1 MLHQPV
7 HIPGCPTKLTTACN
21 GPWKILTKNK
31 KQFHMTHIDTGISSA
46 QDITN
51 LSMAPEEL
59 VEGDY
64 DDRFQASKK
73 KMTPK
78 NRVPRDTNIDEDQM
92 MVVSTGKRNNI
103 AQVMEAYP
111 DGSCMIQ
118 WYNTKRMDGNKN
130 SKFYP
135 SWYDPSSRTGEVA
148 AQEGEVPTWEIVYR
162 KNMVLLFSWDD
173 EAMGSMGPADGGRK
187 LPDIVRAVV

>member
-1 MLHQPV
+1 M
-7 HIPGCPTKLTTACN
+7 
-21 GPWKILTKNK
+21 
-31 KQFHMTHIDTGISSA
+31 
-46 QDITN
+46 
-51 LSMAPEEL
+51 
-59 VEGDY
+59 
-64 DDRFQASKK
+64 
-73 KMTPK
+73 
-78 NRVPRDTNIDEDQM
+78 PRDTNIDQDQM
-92 MVVSTGKRNNI
+92 MVVATGKKNNV

-135 SWYDPSSRTGEVA
+135 SWYDPSDRTGEVA
-148 AQEGEVPTWEIVYR
+148 AQEGEVPTWEIVDR

-173 EAMGSMGPADGGRK
+173 EAMGSKIPADGGRK